1 MDTLVSK
8 EETPMTPSKFVTKKS
23 LVNSS
28 MDIAV
33 AKKFSTALN
42 VNDYENPVKAFISTK
57 NQATEYDLKFNKIM
71 EMYNMQKGI

>member
-1 MDTLVSK
+1 
-8 EETPMTPSKFVTKKS
+8 
-23 LVNSS
+23 